1 MESEKKTKQASIH
14 DYHGASM
21 VWDFRANL
29 EWMESDEIIKML
41 QKFAKKWVFQ
51 LEKGES
57 TDYVHWQ
64 GRMNLFKKKRGPELA
79 KLFEEYGAELP
90 NYCAPSSKNSTMGE
104 CFYACKEDT
113 RVNGPWSDK
122 DGAGRYI
129 QKRCRNAT
137 LRPFQQQIADTA
149 KAGNDRIIDCLVEDI
164 GDKGKSFMIAYL
176 TQHGQAIE
184 VPVILDAERLLAATL
199 NILMSTDNHDPGL
212 IFLDLARAMP
222 KNKLDEMWAACEK
235 IKDGKV
241 YDLRYSYKEWIFEPP
256 TVWVMTNSW
265 PDISCLSKGRWRFWK
280 LDETDT
286 LVRAQPQPK
295 KRKADG
301 EIEIDRIWNRV

>member
-1 MESEKKTKQASIH
+1 MSVYDIKGQTA
-14 DYHGASM
+14 
-21 VWDFRANL
+21 VWDFRAN
-29 EWMESDEIIKML
+29 EDWMDSEEIIKFL
-41 QKFAKKWVFQ
+41 QKTAKKWVFQ
-51 LEKGES
+51 LEQGE
-57 TDYVHWQ
+57 TTGYRHWQ
-64 GRMNLFKKKRGPELA
+64 GRLSLFKKLRGDKLA
-79 KLFEEYGAELP
+79 ELFENYGAELP
-90 NYCAPSSKNSTMGE
+90 NYLQPASKNSTLGDN
-104 CFYACKEDT
+104 FYACKEQT
-113 RVNGPWSDK
+113 RILGPWSDK
-122 DGAGRYI
+122 DGSKQYV

-176 TQHGQAIE
+176 TQHGKAVE

-199 NILMSTDNHDPGL
+199 NILMSSDNRDPGL

-241 YDLRYSYKEWIFEPP
+241 YDLRYSYKEWVFEPP

-265 PDISCLSKGRWRFWK
+265 PQTTCLSKGRWRFWK

-286 LVRAQPQPK
+286 LVRAEPPK
-295 KRKADG
+295 KTNKRPRQGSDEEADYDFG
-301 EIEIDRIWNRV
+301 